1 MSEAASAPVAST
13 PLQRLRRFALP
24 AGTIIA
30 FLLFLL
36 ATFPFDTLARR
47 IEVEVQRTG
56 GDVTIG
62 SLGPAFLGFRARDV
76 RLRPPSTTGGPAT
89 EFRFD
94 SVTIRP
100 DLFAVILRRT
110 SFSFSASAF
119 GGSASGHA
127 ALSND
132 ARTSGSVQSLK
143 LETSDIDL
151 HALPLRDLL
160 GVELLGL
167 LTTRTDLPSLL
178 PPEAGSGTLSLSVKG
193 LALANA
199 TVSGLTIPRTVF
211 GDLDAT
217 ITVDKGTA
225 KVEKAQSRNGD
236 IDLDIDGTIRL
247 RPLLSLSQA
256 DLRLRLRP
264 SEKWLSTNPAMR
276 GLLGL
281 LQRQPDGSYLVPL
294 SGPLSRLQSPVRF

>member
-1 MSEAASAPVAST
+1 MSEAASAPVAAT

-76 RLRPPSTTGGPAT
+76 RLRPPSTTGGSPT

-100 DLFAVILRRT
+100 DLLAVILRRT

-132 ARTSGSVQSLK
+132 ARTSGSLQSLK

-160 GVELLGL
+160 GVELLGG

-281 LQRQPDGSYLVPL
+281 LPRQPDGSYLVPL